1 MALQS
6 TGAISLNDV
15 QTEFGGSN
23 PIGIDEYYRGGSNVP
38 DTPANSSIPT
48 SGTIAMDDFYGGD
61 STPAGGGGP
70 ATYTWSNY
78 AYGATIG
85 TLIVYWL
92 NNATSTL
99 TTLRTISGQQHTS
112 TGQPWD
118 VYTEDLSPFNG
129 QTGKIVYRYQGG
141 GSFTG
146 DIQIDNMSL
155 TNGTTTTDLKPETAR
170 TNLLWQQ
177 QTRGTSVY
185 SATSFSTVPTGSS
198 TTYGWQYDAAGTPSG
213 STGNT
218 VDADGSS
225 SGYYAYV
232 ETSSSNGTTSY
243 YHWFRT
249 TNDYTI
255 TSGSPPPPPPATYTF
270 TTTPTSI
277 DEGSSGTFA
286 ITTTNVPNST
296 TLYWTT
302 SHVTS
307 AAADFTANSG
317 SFTIT
322 SNSGTFAVSVA
333 EDTLTETTEY
343 FRIQIRTGSSSGPVV
358 ATSNQIGINDIA
370 PPPGYTWTTTS
381 FSPNSYD
388 GGTTINITTLDAST
402 ATTSTVTVGSGNQ
415 TFPFTYTITNFVSSG
430 NYVNKILVLR
440 NGTTIVDHT
449 ATSSTGTFSFTTS
462 STLNQIAFRTTVVA
476 EDTDPDIGFPGPIST
491 MNIYYNGTTLV
502 WTHSYRN
509 DWNEVS

>member
-61 STPAGGGGP
+61 STPAGGGSP

-99 TTLRTISGQQHTS
+99 TTLRTISGQQHTG
-112 TGQPWD
+112 TGQSWD

-129 QTGKIVYRYQGG
+129 QTGKIVYRYQSG

-155 TNGTTTTDLKPETAR
+155 TNGTTTTDLKPEVAR

-177 QTRGTSVY
+177 QTRGTSTY
-185 SATSFSTVPTGSS
+185 SATSFSNTPTS
-198 TTYGWQYDAAGTPSG
+198 TSTAYGWQYDTGGTPSS

-225 SGYYAYV
+225 TGYYAYV
-232 ETSSSNGTTSY
+232 ETSSPNSTTSVY
-243 YHWFRT
+243 NWLRT

-255 TSGSPPPPPPATYTF
+255 TSGGSPPPTYTF

-322 SNSGTFAVSVA
+322 SNSGTFTVSVA
-333 EDTLTETTEY
+333 ADTLTEATEN

-358 ATSNQIGINDIA
+358 ATSNQVSINNIV
-370 PPPGYTWTTTS
+370 PSGYTWTTTS
-381 FSPNSYD
+381 FSPNSYTLLD
-388 GGTTINITTLDAST
+388 DTIIGDYESNT
-402 ATTSTVTVGSGNQ
+402 ATTSTVTVGSGDQ
-415 TFPFTYTITNFVSSG
+415 TFPFTYTITNFV
-430 NYVNKILVLR
+430 NTAPNKILVLR
-440 NGTTIVDHT
+440 NGTTIVNHT
-449 ATSSTGTFSFTTS
+449 ATTSTGTFSFTTS

-476 EDTDPDIGFPGPIST
+476 EDQTDDDDASGPIST
-491 MNIYYNGTTLV
+491 MKIYYNGTTLV
-502 WTHSYRN
+502 WTHNYSIDFFN
-509 DWNEVS
+509 P

>member
-23 PIGIDEYYRGGSNVP
+23 PIGINEYYRGGSNVP

-61 STPAGGGGP
+61 STPAGGGGS

-99 TTLRTISGQQHTS
+99 TTLRTISGQQHTNI
-112 TGQPWD
+112 GQTWD

-129 QTGKIVYRYQGG
+129 QTGKIVYRYQSG

-155 TNGTTTTDLKPETAR
+155 TDGTTTTDLKPEVAR

-177 QTRGTSVY
+177 QTGGTSTY
-185 SATSFSTVPTGSS
+185 SATSFSTTPTS
-198 TTYGWQYDAAGTPSG
+198 TSTSYGWQYDTGGTPSS
-213 STGNT
+213 STGNN

-225 SGYYAYV
+225 TGYYAYV
-232 ETSSSNGTTSY
+232 ETSSPNSPTSVY
-243 YHWFRT
+243 NWLRT

-255 TSGSPPPPPPATYTF
+255 TSGGSPPPAATYTF
-270 TTTPTSI
+270 TTTPASI

-307 AAADFTANSG
+307 QAADFTANSG

-322 SNSGTFAVSVA
+322 SNSGTFTVSVA
-333 EDTLTETTEY
+333 ADTLTEATQY

-358 ATSNQIGINDIA
+358 ATSNQVGINNIV
-370 PPPGYTWTTTS
+370 PSGYTWTTTS
-381 FSPNSYD
+381 FSPNSYT
-388 GGTTINITTLDAST
+388 GSTDASSEWGWST

-415 TFPFTYTITNFVSSG
+415 TFPFTYTITNFAQLS
-430 NYVNKILVLR
+430 NIVNKILVLR
-440 NGTTIVDHT
+440 NGTTIVSHT
-449 ATSSTGTFSFTTS
+449 ATSSTGTFTVTTS
-462 STLNQIAFRTTVVA
+462 STLNQIAFRTTVVGY
-476 EDTDPDIGFPGPIST
+476 DDDPEFEFDGPTSS
-491 MNIYYNGTTLV
+491 MKIYYTGTTLV
-502 WTHSYRN
+502 WTHNHTHNWEDY
-509 DWNEVS
+509 